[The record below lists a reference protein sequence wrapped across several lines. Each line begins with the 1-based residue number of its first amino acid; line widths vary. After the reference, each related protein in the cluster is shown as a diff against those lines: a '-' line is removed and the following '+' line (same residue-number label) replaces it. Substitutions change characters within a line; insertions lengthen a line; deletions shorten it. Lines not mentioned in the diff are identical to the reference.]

1 MHYKTKNKKGR
12 GFSLV
17 ELLTVIAVIG
27 IMSGIGIANISG
39 VNNKAK
45 TGVDQTNA
53 RNIAS
58 LYNNAVQAGAAFT
71 DNTNKTTIAEDLVSG
86 VTGVEVPSTFKLGGL
101 TDESIAAAMPYL
113 EIDPATN
120 VLTYKPDG
128 DAVEEIEPEWQF
140 YREYFLGEA
149 QGEEFD
155 SLPNGSPR
163 LIAFG
168 ESKLN
173 QLRLD
178 SPNFEW
184 KGYFESVPGLGMHYM
199 IERT

>member
-1 MHYKTKNKKGR
+1 MHYTTKNKKGR

-45 TGVDQTNA
+45 TGVEQTNA

-58 LYNNAVQAGAAFT
+58 LYNNAVQAGAPFT
-71 DNTNKTTIAEDLVSG
+71 DNTNKTTITEDLVSG

-113 EIDPATN
+113 ELDPTTN
-120 VLTYKPDG
+120 MLTYKPDG

-140 YREYFLGEA
+140 YREYFLDDVF
-149 QGEEFD
+149 GEEFD

-173 QLRLD
+173 QFRLEW
-178 SPNFEW
+178 PNFEW
-184 KGYFESVPGLGMHYM
+184 KGYFESVPGQGMHYM
-199 IERT
+199 IERR